1 MATSDWIA
9 GAAFVLS
16 VISILWQFVR
26 ESNARHVSL
35 LERKNAASQICRQ
48 AIRSLMEQRREL
60 AAIANLELTGMPR
73 EFEPML
79 KSAFQR
85 TVEALRDAKAIEKG
99 LDDFDRE
106 RHTRHA
112 KRVIVERMYGIASTM
127 RDYAEEL
134 DAPYQELRHWR
145 ERSTRELATRAISTY
160 SERFHKANYAKA
172 VRINRGSGK
181 QAVFGPR
188 RQRSAPPSG
197 STLWTIAP

>member
-1 MATSDWIA
+1 MATSDWIS
-9 GAAFVLS
+9 AAALVLS

-60 AAIANLELTGMPR
+60 VSIANLELTGMPR

-85 TVEALRDAKAIEKG
+85 TVEALRDAQAMEKG
-99 LDDFDRE
+99 LNAFDHE
-106 RHTRHA
+106 RHTRHD
-112 KRVIVERMYGIASTM
+112 KRVLIERTYGLACTM

-134 DAPYQELRHWR
+134 DASYQELRHLAR
-145 ERSTRELATRAISTY
+145 TIHHRTRNAA
-160 SERFHKANYAKA
+160 HKN
-172 VRINRGSGK
+172 VLGG
-181 QAVFGPR
+181 
-188 RQRSAPPSG
+188 
-197 STLWTIAP
+197 LDL